1 MEERNRNVYN
11 RTSVYTALK
20 FSRKDEIIIKVDK
33 KAFLLK
39 NKTKQ
44 TAATTT
50 KKAKRCCRARG
61 EDV

>member
-11 RTSVYTALK
+11 RTSVYTAMK
-20 FSRKDEIIIKVDK
+20 FSRINEIIIKVDK

-44 TAATTT
+44 TATTT